1 MLRKIMLCLVLLS
14 VASGCAQKSGDETAI
29 PPSYSSY
36 PDIPIPSNASMNGG
50 KDTVI
55 LGNGENWTGRL
66 VYTMLNTRPAQ
77 MFDYYKNEMP
87 RFNWT
92 ELSSS
97 RSDVSFLA
105 YKRGDRTAN
114 IQIESN
120 LIFGSRISITMQQ
133 ATK

>member
-14 VASGCAQKSGDETAI
+14 FASACAKSGEETAI
-29 PPSYSSY
+29 PPSFSSY

-66 VYTMLNTRPAQ
+66 VYTMLNTRPPQ
-77 MFDYYKNEMP
+77 MYDYYKNEMP
-87 RFNWT
+87 RLNWI

-97 RSDVSFLA
+97 RSEVSFLS

-120 LIFGSRISITMQQ
+120 LILGSKVSITMQQ